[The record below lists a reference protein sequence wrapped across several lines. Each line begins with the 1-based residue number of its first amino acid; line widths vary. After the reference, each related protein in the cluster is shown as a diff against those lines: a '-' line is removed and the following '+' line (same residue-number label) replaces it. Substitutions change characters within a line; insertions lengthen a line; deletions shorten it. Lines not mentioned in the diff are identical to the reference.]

1 MSFNLV
7 CLVFKNDALCSDK
20 LLPIG
25 TWLKEKGIQLVGGLG
40 MKLNMTYRSA
50 PLRLL
55 TQYKDACKE
64 VASLTLASPL
74 NSSSVD

>member
-1 MSFNLV
+1 MV
-7 CLVFKNDALCSDK
+7 EAVVKNDAFCSDK
-20 LLPIG
+20 LFPIG
-25 TWLKEKGIQLVGGLG
+25 TWLKEKGIQLVGGPG
-40 MKLNMTYRSA
+40 MKLNTTYQSVA
-50 PLRLL
+50 LRLL